1 MKCPETMKAE
11 IGDTVILPCSTD
23 PQTNVIRVEW
33 MVNEATEVHVYRKGN
48 DDLRDQESIYKG
60 KTSVFKQEL
69 PKGNCSLQLV
79 VSQSHFGT
87 YKCSV
92 LTSRDSKDSCV
103 INLTGKYTEAS
114 GILCYKLI

>member
-33 MVNEATEVHVYRKGN
+33 MVNETTEVHVCRK
-48 DDLRDQESIYKG
+48 DKDELAHQASIYEG
-60 KTSVFKQEL
+60 KTSVFKQQL

-92 LTSRDSKDSCV
+92 LTSKKTEDSCV

-114 GILCYKLI
+114 GILYYKLI